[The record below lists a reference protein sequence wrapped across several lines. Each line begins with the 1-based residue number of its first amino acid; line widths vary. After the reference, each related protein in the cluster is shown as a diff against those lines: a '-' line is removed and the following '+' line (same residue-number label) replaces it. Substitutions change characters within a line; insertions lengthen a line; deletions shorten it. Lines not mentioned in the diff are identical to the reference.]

1 MKKKMRISTP
11 RGNTPTS
18 HGGLFQPWPM
28 LYKQTERQ
36 KIAKGTDQ
44 KYEAYRQAAMHLL
57 GGLDSI
63 GSEPCC
69 AGEREGRWE
78 GGESGS
84 VREN

>member
-1 MKKKMRISTP
+1 M
-11 RGNTPTS
+11 
-18 HGGLFQPWPM
+18 
-28 LYKQTERQ
+28 RQ
-36 KIAKGTDQ
+36 KSAKGTDQ

-78 GGESGS
+78 GGESG
-84 VREN
+84 RGEMGDGRGEMKEGR